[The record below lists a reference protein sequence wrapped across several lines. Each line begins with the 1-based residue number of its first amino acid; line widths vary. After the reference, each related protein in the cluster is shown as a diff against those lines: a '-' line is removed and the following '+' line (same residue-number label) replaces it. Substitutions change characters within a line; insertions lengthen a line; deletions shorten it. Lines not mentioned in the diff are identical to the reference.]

1 MKSVSLLLTLS
12 LAQAHNIKTSS
23 ALGLKYEKLLSQ
35 TESRNKAMDEMEIF
49 RTTKLI
55 GGNGG
60 NPKEYNPPKQAESFL
75 SDLKLCTYKSWVATG
90 T

>member
-1 MKSVSLLLTLS
+1 
-12 LAQAHNIKTSS
+12 
-23 ALGLKYEKLLSQ
+23 
-35 TESRNKAMDEMEIF
+35 MDEMEIF
-49 RTTKLI
+49 RKTKLI